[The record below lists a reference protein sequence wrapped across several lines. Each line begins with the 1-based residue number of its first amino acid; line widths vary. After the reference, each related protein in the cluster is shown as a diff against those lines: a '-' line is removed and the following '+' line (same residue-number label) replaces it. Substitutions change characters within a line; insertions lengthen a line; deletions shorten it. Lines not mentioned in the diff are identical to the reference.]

1 MAINSS
7 DVGSLAT
14 ARRPGVK
21 SIVLS
26 LGGSI
31 LIPSLETNA
40 LASYA
45 TMLTRLAERFQVY
58 VVVGGGG
65 EARRYIGCARDLG
78 IDEATLDEIGILV
91 TRLNAR
97 LLIAALGRVGYPRVP
112 ESYTDAQVA
121 GLSGCVVV
129 MGGVTPG
136 QTTDAVAAVL
146 AEEVGADLLINA
158 TSVPGI
164 FTADPK
170 RDPAATRY
178 ETMTPA
184 QLLDLVSRERMNAGS
199 NTVID
204 LVAAKVVERSG
215 CPMVVLEGRNP
226 AQIEEAIFSGRFIGT
241 IVAEEAS
248 SPLPL

>member
-1 MAINSS
+1 MK
-7 DVGSLAT
+7 T
-14 ARRPGVK
+14 
-21 SIVLS
+21 IVLS
-26 LGGSI
+26 LGGSV

-40 LASYA
+40 LGAYA
-45 TMLTRLAERFQVY
+45 AVLAELAGRVRVY

-65 EARRYIGCARDLG
+65 EARRYIGTARAAG

-97 LLIAALGRVGYPRVP
+97 LLVAALGDAAYPRVP
-112 ESYTDAQVA
+112 ETYAAAKECGVA
-121 GLSGCVVV
+121 GRIVV
-129 MGGVTPG
+129 MGGVAPG

-170 RDPAATRY
+170 KDPTATRY

-184 QLLDLVSRERMNAGS
+184 ELLALVSRERMGAGS

-204 LVAAKVVERSG
+204 LVAAKIVERSG
-215 CPMVVLEGRNP
+215 IPMVVLDGRTPGGIRDAVLEGVFEGTVVAP
-226 AQIEEAIFSGRFIGT
+226 EACR
-241 IVAEEAS
+241 
-248 SPLPL
+248 PLPL